1 MGSGGP
7 APWILC
13 KVGCYKKGFRN
24 VKNDA
29 TGQWER
35 VPIYSFDDPCP
46 TATGGNQVYIVN
58 GFIRLTREEAMAIR
72 WHMGFSG
79 DEDKRLVGQALQQY
93 PLAFALSV
101 ADMEAT
107 YFLEKEES

>member
-1 MGSGGP
+1 MGRRCPPFFYEDPLPYGHGEEERPHPSGF
-7 APWILC
+7 L
-13 KVGCYKKGFRN
+13 
-24 VKNDA
+24 
-29 TGQWER
+29 
-35 VPIYSFDDPCP
+35 
-46 TATGGNQVYIVN
+46 
-58 GFIRLTREEAMAIR
+58 RLTREEAMAIR

>member
-1 MGSGGP
+1 
-7 APWILC
+7 
-13 KVGCYKKGFRN
+13 
-24 VKNDA
+24 
-29 TGQWER
+29 
-35 VPIYSFDDPCP
+35 
-46 TATGGNQVYIVN
+46 
-58 GFIRLTREEAMAIR
+58 MAIR

-107 YFLEKEES
+107 YFLENEEAKPLG